1 MLNIKINPPLKVS
14 CLTQEEVQQRL
25 KKIKIDKSPG
35 PDGIHPR
42 ILRELSNVI
51 ARPLFLIFKGS
62 IMTGTVPQ
70 NWRIANVVSIFKK
83 GLKTEPGNYRTVSPI
98 MA

>member
-1 MLNIKINPPLKVS
+1 MLNVKINPPLKVP

-35 PDGIHPR
+35 PDGVHPR

-51 ARPLFLIFKGS
+51 ARPLFLIFADY
-62 IMTGTVPQ
+62 ILTGNVPRD
-70 NWRIANVVSIFKK
+70 WRIENVVPIFKK
-83 GLKTEPGNYRTVSPI
+83 GSKNRARKL
-98 MA
+98 